1 MGSMSSNNITATTYE
16 ITEHAHRRGA
26 AWRKG
31 SPYLYL
37 LPAIAY
43 LTVTLL
49 YPIYSNMRMSL
60 HDVNVST
67 FLSGNQAWVGLAN
80 YRTLF
85 DDPAFWNAV
94 QLSIT
99 FTAGSIL
106 FQFTIGLALALLFN
120 SPFPGNNILRSLMLL
135 GWLMPTILS
144 GSVFRWM
151 LDGDSGIINYVLTS
165 VGLLDEKQYWL
176 IDPGTALAGTIIA
189 NIWVGIPFNM
199 LLLLA
204 GLQAIPTTL
213 YEAASLDGAGAWTK
227 FRTIT
232 LPLLRPVALS
242 ILLLGLIYTFK
253 VFDLIY
259 VMTGGGP
266 VDVTTVLPI
275 YTYQQTF
282 EFFNFGVG
290 AASSIVLLLGML
302 GIAVVYIWISQ
313 REEVQ

>member
-1 MGSMSSNNITATTYE
+1 MSSNNISAATTYQA
-16 ITEHAHRRGA
+16 TEESHRAGR

-37 LPAIAY
+37 LPAVAY
-43 LTVTLL
+43 LAVTLL
-49 YPIYSNMRMSL
+49 YPIYENLRMSL
-60 HDVNVST
+60 HDVTVST
-67 FLSGNQAWVGLAN
+67 FLSGDQAWVGLAN

-85 DDPAFWNAV
+85 DDPAFWNALR
-94 QLSIT
+94 LSIT
-99 FTAGSIL
+99 FTAGSL
-106 FQFTIGLALALLFN
+106 VFQFTIGLALAMLFN
-120 SPFPGNNILRSLMLL
+120 TPFPGNNLLRSLILL

-144 GSVFRWM
+144 GSIFRWM
-151 LDGDSGIINYVLTS
+151 LDGDYGIVNYVLRS
-165 VGLLDEKQYWL
+165 IGLMDENQYWL
-176 IDPGTALAGTIIA
+176 IDPGTALAGTIVA

-232 LPLLRPVALS
+232 MPLLRPVALS

-259 VMTGGGP
+259 IMTGGGP
-266 VDVTTVLPI
+266 GDVTSVLPI

-282 EFFNFGVG
+282 QFFNFGIG
-290 AASSIVLLLGML
+290 AAAAMVLLLGML
-302 GIAVVYIWISQ
+302 AIAVGYIWFSQ